1 MANPVCSPPSHHKT
15 PKKSE
20 LTMRS
25 NMATASA
32 FIALYYFLGMLLI
45 SIATSEV
52 KGQTV
57 VQIHAKTADED
68 DAGMTRGTVDMEL
81 ENMAG
86 DACKITEMSSGSSDD
101 YSRGEIGWCSSIIMQ
116 T

>member
-1 MANPVCSPPSHHKT
+1 
-15 PKKSE
+15 
-20 LTMRS
+20 
-25 NMATASA
+25 MATASA

-68 DAGMTRGTVDMEL
+68 DAGMIRGTVDMEL

-86 DACKITEMSSGSSDD
+86 DACKITEMSTGSSDD